1 MNKKGIRRY
10 VYSSVISPLFSN
22 KMAMRETTGSTPL
35 INSCKI
41 QGFIKVGRNKAG
53 MSREY
58 GRNTPGLGQ
67 ESAKIVAKSKVS
79 STLQD
84 NIVNWWILLG
94 PKIVS
99 WRIFFWS
106 PLLFSWGIRM
116 VTLGHNLFKPYFF
129 LNDIHNS
136 S

>member
-1 MNKKGIRRY
+1 MNKKGISKY
-10 VYSSVISPLFSN
+10 VYSSVISPSFISLSN
-22 KMAMRETTGSTPL
+22 KMAMRETTESTPL

-41 QGFIKVGRNKAG
+41 QGFIKVGKNKAG

-67 ESAKIVAKSKVS
+67 KSAKIVATSKAS

-99 WRIFFWS
+99 WFF
-106 PLLFSWGIRM
+106 
-116 VTLGHNLFKPYFF
+116 FF
-129 LNDIHNS
+129 FCLRCCFRGEFGW
-136 S
+136 